1 MAKGRAHG
9 ATIFEEEGKRGN
21 QPMPAPHFVQ
31 PDTGVASDIG
41 LRLTPELNLKGLRV
55 KSENLTTDLNSGIRL
70 GEED

>member
-1 MAKGRAHG
+1 MARGGNKG

-21 QPMPAPHFVQ
+21 QPMPAPHFKQ

-41 LRLTPELNLKGLRV
+41 LRLTPDTSLTGLRV
-55 KSENLTTDLNSGIRL
+55 KSENVTTDLNANIPL